1 MSKLLFTMLI
11 FLTFI
16 FTGCGQ
22 PAVPKSQLVYTKIIE
37 HNKNAKEAF
46 EYSKIWLANTFV
58 DSKSVIEYANED
70 NFTIIGKGIIPKVN
84 YAFTVYGDT
93 KFTLTIQNKD
103 NRSKITLDNIQIE
116 TYDRINGTLK
126 YDMWNQD
133 QFNSFSLE
141 ANKLVSTFKDSLT
154 NKKLNDN
161 W

>member
-1 MSKLLFTMLI
+1 M
-11 FLTFI
+11 
-16 FTGCGQ
+16 
-22 PAVPKSQLVYTKIIE
+22 
-37 HNKNAKEAF
+37 
-46 EYSKIWLANTFV
+46 WLANTFV

-141 ANKLVSTFKDSLT
+141 ANKLVSNFKNSLT